1 METVNE
7 KSLAEVLKDLS
18 GFSQTFD
25 KELREPLPT
34 GIARLDRL
42 KAVIVKLGDAKPV
55 KQVHCPKDYLQE
67 WKRFCQDHSTQ
78 LERRTIRYLC
88 WEPQVA
94 TDPEFIACL
103 TASEGELSA
112 RSLQGLVRCC
122 HSLWSEFSAKSP
134 AAAFVRRQVALYSGS
149 NRLLRRWKESIDLIL
164 GPDAPREYGRDIAA
178 AKRSIQ
184 SQAQFWGIDPGS
196 RFVSAAVRECV
207 QDWVASGPLDPA
219 LQRYLLK
226 QILSW
231 PGWMLQDFKA
241 AVGATIIAYK
251 RADRADSIGE
261 LRRFVLSDRR
271 LLDPRL
277 PRNAQ
282 NWLGVDE
289 KAHAIFVQWLSRED
303 IEFFFEHVLPR
314 RDDPHG
320 RKPFWLRYVGQ
331 LRRSRPLL
339 ALDDEVRLKATLSR
353 EKLVGNY
360 GRMES
365 WANTSAF
372 LLDFGK
378 VMVVEFSKVG
388 NASFVYESGDI
399 DSVVAEFWSEA
410 RFPVKTLKQQDLSQ
424 YRIVHRVGWQEGMR
438 SILARYGVRP

>member
-1 METVNE
+1 MGP
-7 KSLAEVLKDLS
+7 LLS
-18 GFSQTFD
+18 
-25 KELREPLPT
+25 RPLTP
-34 GIARLDRL
+34 
-42 KAVIVKLGDAKPV
+42 
-55 KQVHCPKDYLQE
+55 
-67 WKRFCQDHSTQ
+67 
-78 LERRTIRYLC
+78 LESRTIRYLC
-88 WEPQVA
+88 WEPKVA
-94 TDPEFIACL
+94 TDPNFIVFL
-103 TASEGELSA
+103 SGSEGHLSA
-112 RSLQGLVRCC
+112 RSIQGLVRCC
-122 HSLWSEFSAKSP
+122 HSLWSETSAKSP
-134 AAAFVRRQVALYSGS
+134 AVVLLRRQVARYSGS
-149 NRLLRRWKESIDLIL
+149 NRLLRKWKASINLIL
-164 GPDAPREYGRDIAA
+164 GADAPREYGRDIIA

-184 SQAQFWGIDPGS
+184 SQGQFWGIDSGS
-196 RFVSAAVRECV
+196 RFVSAAARVCV
-207 QDWVASGPLDPA
+207 QDCVAGGMSDPA
-219 LQRYLLK
+219 LQKYLIK

-231 PGWMLQDFKA
+231 PGWMLQDFKV
-241 AVGATIIAYK
+241 AVSATIIAHEHT
-251 RADRADSIGE
+251 DRGDAIDE

-282 NWLGVDE
+282 NWLGVAE

-331 LRRSRPLL
+331 LCRSRPLL
-339 ALDDEVRLKATLSR
+339 ALDDEARLKATLSR

-365 WANTSAF
+365 WANTSSF

-388 NASFVYESGDI
+388 NASFVYESRDI

-410 RFPVKTLKQQDLSQ
+410 RFPVKALKQQDLSRH
-424 YRIVHRVGWQEGMR
+424 RIVHRVGWQEEMR